1 MSEGGAARVNPR
13 GARIWASWLEK
24 PARGQAAWWRFLVFC
39 LFACAIPMAQAANDP
54 LREVESLL
62 LAQRTRPDA
71 SQFERAKGI
80 VTAEVKRNPH
90 EAWAWTLMAWVRMI
104 EHHFF
109 DALEAA
115 KTADNL
121 TPNEPHTLA
130 LVCDALVEL
139 GRYDDAVT
147 IAQRLADIKPGVPA
161 WVRAARLRFLYND
174 MDGAIQLMTKAA
186 RTGRADGEASAWVWL
201 ELARLYLHAG
211 NTLAA
216 DQAIAAAQQ
225 AYPRLPAILSAK
237 AGLLAAQGNPR
248 SALDLYVQAIAVQPA
263 AEEALAAWHLA
274 RQLGEGG
281 AARRNAALLEGLAKL
296 DTGGLSRRALA
307 EYFAG
312 SGQMERAL
320 ELAREEL
327 AARPDIYSHAT
338 LARVLQLA
346 GNGQEAKRQAR
357 AALAL
362 NTPDTQLQADMRAI
376 LASLPAK
383 AQP

>member
-1 MSEGGAARVNPR
+1 MRVDLCSARN
-13 GARIWASWLEK
+13 WASWLRK
-24 PARGQAAWWRFLVFC
+24 PARGQAAWSRFMVSC
-39 LFACAIPMAQAANDP
+39 LFACAIPMAQAADNP

-71 SQFERAKGI
+71 AQFERAKGI
-80 VTAEVKRNPH
+80 ATVEVKRTPR
-90 EAWAWTLMAWVRMI
+90 EAWAWTLLAWVRMI
-104 EHHFF
+104 EHRFF
-109 DALEAA
+109 DALETA

-121 TPNEPHTLA
+121 TPDEPHTLA
-130 LVCDALVEL
+130 LMCDALVEL
-139 GRYDDAVT
+139 GRYDEAVT
-147 IAQRLADIKPGVPA
+147 IAQRLADVKPGVPA

-174 MDGAIQLMTKAA
+174 TDGAIQLMARAA
-186 RTGRADGEASAWVWL
+186 RTGRADCEASAWVWL

-216 DQAIAAAQQ
+216 DQAIAAAHQ
-225 AYPRLPAILSAK
+225 AHPGLPAILSAK
-237 AGLLAAQGNPR
+237 ASLLAAQGNPR
-248 SALDLYVQAIAVQPA
+248 AALDLYRQAIAVQPA
-263 AEEALAAWHLA
+263 AEEALAAWRLA
-274 RQLGEGG
+274 RQLGEDG
-281 AARRNAALLEGLAKL
+281 AAKRHAALLEGLAKL

-312 SGQMERAL
+312 SGQMDRAL

-346 GNGQEAKRQAR
+346 GNGLEAKRQAQ

-376 LASLPAK
+376 LASLPPEAGS
-383 AQP
+383 